1 MKPPKLIQIIKIF
14 PFIWPFCHINLDEFL
29 YTQASEVS
37 MTSPS
42 FQKMAKITIQVPLF
56 RVETNLETIYDANT
70 CQPTTKKAK
79 KVSPMICNLVQKY
92 SRENSNLLL

>member
-1 MKPPKLIQIIKIF
+1 MQYEDDKL
-14 PFIWPFCHINLDEFL
+14 NLQDKEVSRL
-29 YTQASEVS
+29 WEVS